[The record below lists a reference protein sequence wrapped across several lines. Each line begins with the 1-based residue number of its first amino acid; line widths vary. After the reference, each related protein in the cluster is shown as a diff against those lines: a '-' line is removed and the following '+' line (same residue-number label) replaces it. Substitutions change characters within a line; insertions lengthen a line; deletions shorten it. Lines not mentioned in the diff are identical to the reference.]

1 MSILSK
7 MSLLVGTCAQAL
19 YASER
24 SISNRWT
31 PPIKA
36 GLLKQ
41 GPLGMS
47 IHTPNL
53 GLTVSHDVVFQRPR
67 LQVRNSHD
75 SDPTTRI

>member
-19 YASER
+19 YASGIP
-24 SISNRWT
+24 ISNRWT

-47 IHTPNL
+47 VHAPNL
-53 GLTVSHDVVFQRPR
+53 RLAVSP
-67 LQVRNSHD
+67 
-75 SDPTTRI
+75 

>member
-1 MSILSK
+1 MNILSK
-7 MSLLVGTCAQAL
+7 MSLLVGICAQAL

-47 IHTPNL
+47 AHAPNL
-53 GLTVSHDVVFQRPR
+53 RLAVSHDVEFQRPR
-67 LQVRNSHD
+67 L
-75 SDPTTRI
+75 

>member
-19 YASER
+19 YASEK

-36 GLLKQ
+36 RLLKQ
-41 GPLGMS
+41 GRLGMS
-47 IHTPNL
+47 VHTPNL
-53 GLTVSHDVVFQRPR
+53 PLAVSPDVEFQRPR
-67 LQVRNSHD
+67 L
-75 SDPTTRI
+75 